1 MWNESFRIG
10 VENIDRQHK
19 ELFKKTEELLIEVRN
34 ESVEYADRKEK
45 CISTILFLKDY
56 AVKHFADEEAYQIS
70 INYKD
75 FDAHKKLHEKFVET
89 VLQHEKK
96 LTESD
101 FAKTDVSEFAEML
114 VAWLLYHVVDADKKI
129 K

>member
-1 MWNESFRIG
+1 MWKDSFCIG
-10 VENIDRQHK
+10 VEVIDRQHK
-19 ELFKKTEELLIEVRN
+19 ELFDKTEELLSEVRN
-34 ESVEYADRKEK
+34 NGMKYKDK

-75 FDAHKKLHEKFVET
+75 YDAHKKLHDKFVQT
-89 VLQHEKK
+89 VLKHEKK
-96 LTESD
+96 MEASNFAESD
-101 FAKTDVSEFAEML
+101 VREFVDAL